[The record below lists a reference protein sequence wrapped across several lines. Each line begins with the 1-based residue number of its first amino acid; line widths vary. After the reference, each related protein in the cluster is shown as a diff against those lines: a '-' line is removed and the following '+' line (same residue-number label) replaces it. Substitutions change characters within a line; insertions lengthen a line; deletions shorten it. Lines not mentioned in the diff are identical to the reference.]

1 MLFNYLIVAWRNLTH
16 HRGTTLINI
25 TGLSLAISCC
35 TVFFHILT
43 HELSFDHW
51 HAKAGRIYMVTI
63 EKKDGTKRSQVH
75 YPAAEALRQD
85 FPDFEMI
92 TKTHGPEEYK
102 ISIERNDR
110 RDHFN
115 EPLVLFA
122 DSYFLQMFDFNPLT
136 SFDYSI
142 LDKPG
147 QALLT
152 ESLAT
157 KFFGTEEP
165 LGKLLYISD
174 TIPVQVAGILANPP
188 RNTNFQF
195 NIIVSTPTSDKL
207 QKDPKKVN
215 DWLFSSGA
223 SVYACLSAGDAPE
236 KYNTRLE
243 DFTKRHAAF
252 YNPGDYY
259 YRLYPIK
266 KFHTNSSFEWDFI
279 HYTPPPELIWVPAVL
294 AILLLS
300 IASFNFI
307 NLTTAQTMLRAR
319 EVGIRTVAG
328 STRFQL
334 TVRFI
339 IEIALVISVASGIS
353 LFLSYTLL
361 PKVNN
366 LFAIAHY
373 QLALNTQT
381 FFFLIVLGIVLVMV
395 TGIYPVMIMLRLKP
409 QEALKSKV
417 YAGRGHVNNLIRKTL
432 IIIQLSGSFLLLTA
446 SLVISAQISLW
457 ENTDMQFR
465 RNKIAMVYLPETSLD
480 QYRNFKTKL
489 TRIPGVENVSI
500 TNSPPTGGWWGSAKI
515 LEEDQE
521 LSASSIFMDDDY
533 HKVYHMKLLAGR
545 INPTGEPKKV
555 IINRKLVTALGFDS
569 LEEAINQ
576 EIIIDIAF
584 KEKFKAPVYAVLE
597 DNFNN
602 PMQNF
607 AKPKIYILNHKPK
620 NISLHAHVAL
630 STDYS
635 AVMNLVEKEFKST
648 FPNELFEWGTI
659 EENVADDYL
668 METLIKKA
676 VRFGTAVALIIAA
689 IGLYGIISFMGTVR
703 QKEMGIR
710 KVNGATSANIMAIY
724 VKEFIVL
731 VMISFALTT
740 PIAVWLI
747 NEWLEQYVNRI
758 ESMPGIF
765 ILALVFIIFITTT
778 SVLYRAIQL
787 AQVNPVEILKKDI

>member
-1 MLFNYLIVAWRNLTH
+1 MLFNYLIVAWRHLTH

-35 TVFFHILT
+35 TLFYHILA

-51 HAKAGRIYMVTI
+51 HEKAGRIYMVTI

-85 FPDFEMI
+85 FPDFELI

-102 ISIERNDR
+102 ISIERTDR

-122 DSYFLQMFDFNPLT
+122 DSYFLQMFDFQPLT
-136 SFDYSI
+136 SFDYSV

-147 QALLT
+147 QALLSA
-152 ESLAT
+152 SLAT
-157 KFFGTEEP
+157 KFFGEEEP
-165 LGKLLYISD
+165 VGKLLFISD

-207 QKDPKKVN
+207 QKDPKKIN

-236 KYNTRLE
+236 KYKTRLE
-243 DFTKRHAAF
+243 EFTERHAAF
-252 YNPGDYY
+252 YNTGDYY

-266 KFHTNSSFEWDFI
+266 KFHTDSSFEWDFI
-279 HYTPPPELIWVPAVL
+279 HYTSPPELIWVPAVL

-300 IASFNFI
+300 IAGFNFI

-319 EVGIRTVAG
+319 EVGIRTMAG

-339 IEIALVISVASGIS
+339 IEIAIVISVATGIS
-353 LFLSYTLL
+353 LFLSYALL

-395 TGIYPVMIMLRLKP
+395 TGIYPVMMVLRLKP
-409 QEALKSKV
+409 EEALKSKV
-417 YAGRGHVNNLIRKTL
+417 FAGRGHVNNLIRKTL
-432 IIIQLSGSFLLLTA
+432 IVIQLSGSFLLLTA

-457 ENTDMQFR
+457 ENTDMHFR
-465 RNKIAMVYLPETSLD
+465 RNKIAIVYLPETSLD

-489 TRIPGVENVSI
+489 TLIPGVENVSI

-533 HKVYHMKLLAGR
+533 HKVYDMKLLAGS

-555 IINRKLVTALGFDS
+555 IINRKLVSALGFDS
-569 LEEAINQ
+569 PEEAINQ
-576 EIIIDIAF
+576 EVIIDIGF
-584 KEKFKAPVYAVLE
+584 KETFKAPVHAVLE

-607 AKPKIYILNHKPK
+607 AKPKLYILNHLPK
-620 NISLHAHVAL
+620 DMALNAHLAL
-630 STDYS
+630 SDDYA
-635 AVMNLVEKEFKST
+635 AVMKSVEKEFKST

-676 VRFGTAVALIIAA
+676 VRFGAAVALIIAA

-710 KVNGATSANIMAIY
+710 KVNGASSANIMIIY
-724 VKEFIVL
+724 VREFLGL
-731 VMISFALTT
+731 VMISFVLTS
-740 PIAVWLI
+740 PIAAWLI

-758 ESMPGIF
+758 GLQPWFF
-765 ILALVFIIFITTT
+765 IIGLVSIIFITLV
-778 SVLYRAIQL
+778 SILFRIIHHAK
-787 AQVNPVEILKKDI
+787 VNPVEVLRGE